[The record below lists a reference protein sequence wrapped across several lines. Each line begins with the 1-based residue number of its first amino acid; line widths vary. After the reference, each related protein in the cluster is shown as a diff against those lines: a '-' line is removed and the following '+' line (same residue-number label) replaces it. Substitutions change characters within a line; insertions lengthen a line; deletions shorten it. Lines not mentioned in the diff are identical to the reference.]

1 MDGEQEANQEEQRYV
16 DQQQQQEILHQQQ
29 QNEEEPQKLFSF
41 EADQKNQLNQDGQR
55 QQLQT

>member
-55 QQLQT
+55 